1 MNMCKSYAVHDSVSI
16 LASGVGTS
24 TAVIV
29 CG

>member
-1 MNMCKSYAVHDSVSI
+1 MNMCKSYGVHDSVSI

-24 TAVIV
+24 AAVVV